1 MNVRLILFAG
11 LRQAAGFKQGIV
23 SLPDAATVGDL
34 LDIRV
39 PFLRERTF
47 YVAVNEEYAQ
57 RDTVLQDG
65 DEVALLPPVS
75 GGRMLFIETLAQDI
89 PCAETVYA
97 KYANQTLRNH

>member
-11 LRQAAGFKQGIV
+11 LRQAAGFKQETV
-23 SLPDAATVGDL
+23 SLPETATVGDL
-34 LDIRV
+34 LDSCV

-57 RDTVLQDG
+57 RDTVLHDG

-75 GGRMLFIETLAQDI
+75 GGAL
-89 PCAETVYA
+89 YS
-97 KYANQTLRNH
+97 